1 MYVSPK
7 TIYTVLITTYYG
19 TSQFI
24 YLNIQVLKK
33 DMFVVCTITSIITD
47 LIYYKNNTD

>member
-1 MYVSPK
+1 MYVSPE
-7 TIYTVLITTYYG
+7 TIYNVLIITYYG

-33 DMFVVCTITSIITD
+33 DMFVVCTINSIVTD
-47 LIYYKNNTD
+47 FIILYQK